1 MVQTKRRRT
10 TDGRRIR
17 RGQLLPRQPGN
28 ASSHGLAH
36 GGSPRDREVHGAIGL
51 GSDHHGFALKQHLLS
66 FLRARGETV
75 RDFGSF
81 SDEPVDYPPI
91 AAAVAAATQRGSIE
105 RGVLVC
111 RTGLG
116 MAIAANKVP
125 GIFAAPVSCL
135 YTARKAR
142 ESNNAQIIALG
153 ADLITPPL
161 ACAIVAAWL
170 AADFLG
176 GESARKVSMIRDLEM
191 RCSRSAVGLMPVGVP
206 SC

>member
-1 MVQTKRRRT
+1 VQPKRWT
-10 TDGRRIR
+10 
-17 RGQLLPRQPGN
+17 
-28 ASSHGLAH
+28 
-36 GGSPRDREVHGAIGL
+36 GGDCKGHGAIGL

-66 FLRARGETV
+66 FLRARGEMV
-75 RDFGSF
+75 RDFGTF
-81 SDEPVDYPPI
+81 SDEPVDYPQI
-91 AAAVAAATQRGSIE
+91 AAAVAVAAQRGSVE

-125 GIFAAPVSCL
+125 GVFATPVSGI
-135 YTARKAR
+135 YTARRAR

-161 ACAIVAAWL
+161 ACAVVATWL

-176 GESARKVSMIRDLEM
+176 GESARKVAMIRDLEM
-191 RCSRSAVGLMPVGVP
+191 RYSRSAVGRMPVGVP
-206 SC
+206 

>member
-1 MVQTKRRRT
+1 VQGKRRTSR
-10 TDGRRIR
+10 DGHRMRL
-17 RGQLLPRQPGN
+17 GQLLPRQPG
-28 ASSHGLAH
+28 STFSQGLAD
-36 GGSPRDREVHGAIGL
+36 GGSRRGREGRGAIGL
-51 GSDHHGFALKQHLLS
+51 GSDHHGFALKQHLLA
-66 FLRARGETV
+66 FLRARGEQV
-75 RDFGSF
+75 RDFGTF
-81 SDEPVDYPPI
+81 SDEPVDYPQI
-91 AAAVAAATQRGSIE
+91 AAAVAAATQRGLVE

-125 GIFAAPVSCL
+125 GVFAAPVSGL

-170 AADFLG
+170 AAHFLG

-191 RCSRSAVGLMPVGVP
+191 RYSRSAVGLMPVGAP
-206 SC
+206 PC

>member
-1 MVQTKRRRT
+1 MRLGELST
-10 TDGRRIR
+10 
-17 RGQLLPRQPGN
+17 RQPGN
-28 ASSHGLAH
+28 ASSHGRAR
-36 GGSPRDREVHGAIGL
+36 GRSPRDREVHGVIGL

-75 RDFGSF
+75 RDFGTF
-81 SDEPVDYPPI
+81 SDEPVDYPQI
-91 AAAVAAATQRGSIE
+91 AAAVAAAAQSGLVE

-125 GIFAAPVSCL
+125 GVFAAPVSGV

-170 AADFLG
+170 AAHFLG

-191 RCSRSAVGLMPVGVP
+191 RYSRSAVGLMPVGVP
-206 SC
+206 PC